1 MPSPKNKIT
10 WFFNKTIQNPIVRR
24 WKQKWPIQNNWN
36 EPRIGMGQNWT
47 ELENHK
53 WPGHVWSLL
62 GIVHRLT
69 FPGRS
74 AWTCG
79 ETHSALQI
87 CPTTFSSTKMVKK
100 TTFTLQIKQGLPRLG
115 DDMSHFT
122 GCKQCHFL
130 SVTPSKTRCWH
141 IVLKKDIP
149 TSNGPFDYWPLF
161 LMVYKWAIRWS
172 STINLH

>member
-1 MPSPKNKIT
+1 MLNILKSRYHELMGISWSSKTNLETNRPPNTKYPGFSIRPFRIPLCGAGNKNDL
-10 WFFNKTIQNPIVRR
+10 FKT
-24 WKQKWPIQNNWN
+24 NWN
-36 EPRIGMGQNWT
+36 EPRIGIGQNWT

-74 AWTCG
+74 A
-79 ETHSALQI
+79 
-87 CPTTFSSTKMVKK
+87 TKMVKK
-100 TTFTLQIKQGLPRLG
+100 TTFTVQIKQGLPRLG

-122 GCKQCHFL
+122 GCKQCHFP

-141 IVLKKDIP
+141 IVLKIKHPNI
-149 TSNGPFDYWPLF
+149 
-161 LMVYKWAIRWS
+161 KW
-172 STINLH
+172 TIWLCIYRFQLG